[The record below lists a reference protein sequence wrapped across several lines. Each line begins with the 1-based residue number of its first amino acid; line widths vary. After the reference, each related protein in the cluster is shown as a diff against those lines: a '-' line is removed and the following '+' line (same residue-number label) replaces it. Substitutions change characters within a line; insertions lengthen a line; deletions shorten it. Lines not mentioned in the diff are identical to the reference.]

1 MKRAIMILAT
11 AALASTLAIGAA
23 NAHGGGGGHGGF
35 GGGGFGG
42 GHAGFGGG
50 AHFGGAGHEGGLVAV
65 PGSEASIS
73 ASTAMPQP
81 AASASTRFTAMIA
94 TGPDMD
100 STAPIRIATIGT
112 SCTPAG
118 RCR

>member
-23 NAHGGGGGHGGF
+23 EAHGGGGGGGHGGF

-42 GHAGFGGG
+42 GHMGFGGG
-50 AHFGGAGHEGGLVAV
+50 ARISAAWRMREALAANISDSAVMPAPAALACASMRSTALVA
-65 PGSEASIS
+65 ID
-73 ASTAMPQP
+73 
-81 AASASTRFTAMIA
+81 
-94 TGPDMD
+94 PDTEF
-100 STAPIRIATIGT
+100 TAPIQIATIGT
-112 SCTPAG
+112 SCTPTN